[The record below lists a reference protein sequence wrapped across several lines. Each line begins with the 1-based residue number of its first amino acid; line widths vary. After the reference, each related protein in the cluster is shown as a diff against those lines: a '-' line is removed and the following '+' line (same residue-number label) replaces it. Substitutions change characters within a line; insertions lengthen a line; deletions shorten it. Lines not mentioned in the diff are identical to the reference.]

1 MRVLGLDPIELLV
14 LPRLLALVIL
24 LPVLGLVANLAGLF
38 GGGLMAWIELG
49 ISPSQFRTQLL
60 ANVGA
65 TQALVGLS
73 KAPVFAVIIA
83 LVGCQQG
90 LLVKGDAE
98 SLGMRTSRAVVIA
111 IFLVIVVDA
120 LFSVFFAFWGV

>member
-1 MRVLGLDPIELLV
+1 M
-14 LPRLLALVIL
+14 
-24 LPVLGLVANLAGLF
+24 AN
-38 GGGLMAWIELG
+38 
-49 ISPSQFRTQLL
+49 TD
-60 ANVGA
+60 A

-73 KAPVFAVIIA
+73 KAPAFAAIIA

-111 IFLVIVVDA
+111 IFLVIAVDA
-120 LFSVFFAFWGV
+120 LFSVFFAVWGV